1 MSRIANEVK
10 NNKSSGSTVV
20 NFMGGKNYTLS
31 PLETLK
37 MISASSIFGEPSY
50 YRPSKEM
57 PRQVDKLIGENDVL
71 YNYQGRTTTQ
81 IMEDAIDKALDYDFY
96 ATLDWARDLR
106 NEYNMRLNP
115 QIIMVRAACHPKRA
129 EFTASHPGVF
139 ADIQEEVMRRA
150 DEPSTQVAY
159 YLYMNKSKAKMP
171 TILKKTIANRLETA
185 SAYEI
190 NKYKNAEIGMIDTVR
205 ICHANSAAIND
216 LMNGNLHVEEN
227 DNTWEQLR
235 SQGMGWEQIF
245 NSIHM
250 GHMALLRNLR
260 GVFCEVGDIEFCRKY
275 LAKLKNGVPGGKQFP
290 FRYYSAYKA
299 VQQCH
304 EINFQSMILS
314 ALEEC
319 MDISLDNMPKFKG
332 RLMALSDNS
341 GSAWGTIPTE
351 YGSVKVAEIDNLSA
365 VIAAARAEDGYVGKF
380 GDKLK
385 VYPISSRKGIL
396 AQAREISADEGRE
409 VGQSTEGGVWEFFD
423 KAITKEEKW
432 DHIFI
437 FSDQQAGHGGLYGT
451 SRQSEKYEQQGYGV
465 GPKYSYGIAMM
476 NVFEMIQTYRRK
488 VNNYV
493 NVYSIQTAGYDNM
506 VVPEHAYR
514 TSIFSGWNGNFLT
527 FAAMVNEQWD
537 SLDDLHRNKKK
548 NNSYSWED

>member
-10 NNKSSGSTVV
+10 KNRGTTTVT

-31 PLETLK
+31 ALQTLK
-37 MISASSIFGEPSY
+37 MITASSVFGEPSY
-50 YRPSKEM
+50 YRPSKES
-57 PRQVDKLIGENDVL
+57 PRQVDKLIAPYDVL
-71 YNYQGRTTTQ
+71 APYKGRTTTQ
-81 IMEDAIDKALDYDFY
+81 IMEDAIDKALDEDFLG
-96 ATLDWARDLR
+96 TLAWAKELR

-115 QIIMVRAACHPKRA
+115 QVIMVRAACHPKRK
-129 EFTASHPGVF
+129 EFTTEHPGAF
-139 ADIQEEVMRRA
+139 NAFQQTVMHRA
-150 DEPSTQVAY
+150 DEPATQVAY
-159 YLYMNKSKAKMP
+159 YLYMNKGKHNMP
-171 TILKKTIANRLETA
+171 SILKKTIANRLEHA
-185 SAYEI
+185 SAYEL

-205 ICHANSAAIND
+205 ITHANSTLIND
-216 LMNGNLHVEEN
+216 LMLDMLKVEEN
-227 DNTWEQLR
+227 DTTWEQLR
-235 SQGMGWEQIF
+235 SQGMGWEKIF

-275 LAKLKNGVPGGKQFP
+275 LTKLKNGVPGGKQFP

-299 VQQCH
+299 VKECR

-319 MDISLDNMPKFKG
+319 MDISLDNMPKFEG

-351 YGSVKVAEIDNLSA
+351 YGSVRVAEIDNLSA
-365 VIAAARAEDGYVGKF
+365 VIAAARADDGYVGKF

-385 VYPISSRKGIL
+385 VYPINSRKGIL
-396 AQAREISADEGRE
+396 TQALEISKDEGRN
-409 VGQSTEGGVWEFFD
+409 VGTSTEGGVWEFFD
-423 KAITKEEKW
+423 NAITLKEKW

-465 GPKYSYGIAMM
+465 GPKYSYEITMM

-488 VNNYV
+488 VYDKV

-527 FAAMVNEQWD
+527 FADMVNKQWD
-537 SLDDLHRNKKK
+537 EVDSSFDNCCH
-548 NNSYSWED
+548 WE

>member
-10 NNKSSGSTVV
+10 KNQTSRGTTA

-31 PLETLK
+31 ALQTLK
-37 MISASSIFGEPSY
+37 MITASSVFGEPSY
-50 YRPSKEM
+50 YRPSKES
-57 PRQVDKLIGENDVL
+57 PRQVDRLIGQFDVL

-81 IMEDAIDKALDYDFY
+81 IMEDAIDKALDEDFLS
-96 ATLDWARDLR
+96 TLAWAKELR

-115 QIIMVRAACHPKRA
+115 QVIMVRAACHPNRK
-129 EFTASHPGVF
+129 EFTAEHPGAF
-139 ADIQEEVMRRA
+139 NAFQQTVMHRA
-150 DEPSTQVAY
+150 DEPATQAAY
-159 YLYMNKSKAKMP
+159 YLYMNKSKHNMP
-171 TILKKTIANRLETA
+171 TILKKTIANRLERA
-185 SAYEI
+185 SAYEL

-205 ICHANSAAIND
+205 ICHANSERINA
-216 LMNGNLHVEEN
+216 LMHDTLTVPVEEA
-227 DNTWEQLR
+227 TWEQMR
-235 SQGMGWEQIF
+235 SQGKGWHEIYRTV
-245 NSIHM
+245 NM

-260 GVFCEVGDIEFCRKY
+260 GVFCEVNEINFCKEY
-275 LAKLKNGVPGGKQFP
+275 LIKLKKGVLGGKQFP

-299 VQQCH
+299 VKECR

-319 MDISLDNMPKFKG
+319 MDISLDNMPKFEG

-341 GSAWGTIPTE
+341 GSAWDTISTE
-351 YGSVKVAEIDNLSA
+351 YGSVRVAEIDNLSA
-365 VIAAARAEDGYVGKF
+365 VIAAARADDGYVGKF

-385 VYPISSRKGIL
+385 VYPINSRKGIL
-396 AQAREISADEGRE
+396 TQALEISKDEGRD
-409 VGQSTEGGVWEFFD
+409 VGTGTEGGVWEFFD
-423 KAITKEEKW
+423 NAITLKEKW

-437 FSDQQAGHGGLYGT
+437 FSDQQAGHSGLYGT
-451 SRQSEKYEQQGYGV
+451 SRQSEKYGQQGYGV
-465 GPKYSYGIAMM
+465 SPKYSYGITMM

-488 VNNYV
+488 VYDKV

-527 FAAMVNEQWD
+527 FADMVNKQWD
-537 SLDDLHRNKKK
+537 EVDSSFDNCCH
-548 NNSYSWED
+548 WE

>member
-10 NNKSSGSTVV
+10 KNRGTTT

-31 PLETLK
+31 ALQTLK

-50 YRPSKEM
+50 YRPSKES
-57 PRQVDKLIGENDVL
+57 PRQVDKLIAPYDVL
-71 YNYQGRTTTQ
+71 APYKGRTTTQ
-81 IMEDAIDKALDYDFY
+81 IMEDAIDKALDEDFLG
-96 ATLDWARDLR
+96 TLTWAKELR

-115 QIIMVRAACHPKRA
+115 QVIMVRAACHSKRK
-129 EFTASHPGVF
+129 EFTTEYPGAF
-139 ADIQEEVMRRA
+139 NAFQQTVMHRA
-150 DEPSTQVAY
+150 DEPATQVAY
-159 YLYMNKSKAKMP
+159 YLYMNKSKHNMP
-171 TILKKTIANRLETA
+171 TILKKTIANRLERA
-185 SAYEI
+185 SAYEL

-205 ICHANSAAIND
+205 ITHANSTLIND
-216 LMNGNLHVEEN
+216 LMLDMLEVDKE
-227 DNTWEQLR
+227 DQTWEQMR
-235 SQGMGWEQIF
+235 SAGKDWKTIF
-245 NSIHM
+245 NSCHM

-260 GVFCEVGDIEFCRKY
+260 GVFTEVDEINFCKEY
-275 LAKLKNGVPGGKQFP
+275 LTKLKNGVLGGKQFP

-299 VQQCH
+299 VKECH

-319 MDISLDNMPKFKG
+319 MDISLDNMPKFEG
-332 RLMALSDNS
+332 RLMALTDNS

-351 YGSVKVAEIDNLSA
+351 YGSVTVAEIDNLSA
-365 VIAAARAEDGYVGKF
+365 VIAAARADDGYVGKF

-385 VYPISSRKGIL
+385 VYPVNSRKGIL
-396 AQAREISADEGRE
+396 TQALEISKDQGRD
-409 VGQSTEGGVWEFFD
+409 VGTGTEGGVWEFF
-423 KAITKEEKW
+423 KNAIDNKEHW

-451 SRQSEKYEQQGYGV
+451 SNQAKQYNARN
-465 GPKYSYGIAMM
+465 YGINDYSWCSRM

-488 VNNYV
+488 VYDKV

-537 SLDDLHRNKKK
+537 NLDGLHGNKKK
-548 NNSYSWED
+548 KNEYSWE

>member
-10 NNKSSGSTVV
+10 KSQPSRGTTT

-31 PLETLK
+31 ALQTLK
-37 MISASSIFGEPSY
+37 MITASSVFGEPSY
-50 YRPSKEM
+50 YRPSKES
-57 PRQVDKLIGENDVL
+57 PRQVDKLIGKNDVL

-81 IMEDAIDKALDYDFY
+81 IMEDAIDKALDEDFLS
-96 ATLDWARDLR
+96 TLAWAKELR

-115 QIIMVRAACHPKRA
+115 QVIMVRAACHPKRK
-129 EFTASHPGVF
+129 EFTTEYPGAF
-139 ADIQEEVMRRA
+139 NAFQQTVMHRA
-150 DEPSTQVAY
+150 DEPATQVAY
-159 YLYMNKSKAKMP
+159 YLYMNKSKHNMP
-171 TILKKTIANRLETA
+171 TILKKTIANRLEHA
-185 SAYEI
+185 SAYEL

-205 ICHANSAAIND
+205 ITHANSTLIND
-216 LMNGNLHVEEN
+216 LMLGMLEVEEN

-275 LAKLKNGVPGGKQFP
+275 LTKLKSGVLGGKQFP

-299 VQQCH
+299 VKECR

-319 MDISLDNMPKFKG
+319 MDISLDNMPKFEG
-332 RLMALSDNS
+332 RLMALTDNS

-351 YGSVKVAEIDNLSA
+351 YGSVTVAEIDNLSA
-365 VIAAARAEDGYVGKF
+365 VIAAARADDGYVGKF
-380 GDKLK
+380 GDELK
-385 VYPISSRKGIL
+385 VFPVNSRKGIL
-396 AQAREISADEGRE
+396 TQALEISKDQGRD
-409 VGQSTEGGVWEFFD
+409 VGTSTEGGVWEFFD
-423 KAITKEEKW
+423 NAITLKEKW

-465 GPKYSYGIAMM
+465 GREYYNGITMM

-488 VNNYV
+488 VYDKV

-527 FAAMVNEQWD
+527 FADMVNKQWD
-537 SLDDLHRNKKK
+537 EVDSSFDNCCH
-548 NNSYSWED
+548 WE

>member
-10 NNKSSGSTVV
+10 KSQPSRGTTT

-31 PLETLK
+31 ALQTLK
-37 MISASSIFGEPSY
+37 MITASSVFGEPSY
-50 YRPSKEM
+50 YRPSKES

-81 IMEDAIDKALDYDFY
+81 IMEDAIDKALDEDFLS
-96 ATLDWARDLR
+96 TLAWAKELR

-115 QIIMVRAACHPKRA
+115 QVIMVRAACHPKRK
-129 EFTASHPGVF
+129 EFTAEYPGAF
-139 ADIQEEVMRRA
+139 NAFQQTVMHRA
-150 DEPSTQVAY
+150 DEPATQVAY
-159 YLYMNKSKAKMP
+159 YLYMNKSKHNMP
-171 TILKKTIANRLETA
+171 TILKKTIANRLECA
-185 SAYEI
+185 SAYEL
-190 NKYKNAEIGMIDTVR
+190 NKYKNAEIGIIDTVR
-205 ICHANSAAIND
+205 ITHANSTLIND
-216 LMNGNLHVEEN
+216 LMLDMLKVEEN
-227 DNTWEQLR
+227 DTTWEQLR
-235 SQGMGWEQIF
+235 SQGMGWEKIF

-275 LAKLKNGVPGGKQFP
+275 LTKLKNGVLGGKQFP

-299 VQQCH
+299 VKDCH

-319 MDISLDNMPKFKG
+319 MDISLDNMPKFEG

-351 YGSVKVAEIDNLSA
+351 YGSVTVAEIDNLSA

-385 VYPISSRKGIL
+385 VFPINHRKGIL
-396 AQAREISADEGRE
+396 AQAHEITKNRDDD
-409 VGQSTEGGVWEFFD
+409 VGGATEGGVWEFFKSTID
-423 KAITKEEKW
+423 NKEHW

-437 FSDQQAGHGGLYGT
+437 FSDQQAGHGKLYGT
-451 SRQSEKYEQQGYGV
+451 SAQDRQYCARN
-465 GPKYSYGIAMM
+465 YGISHSWYTMM
-476 NVFEMIQTYRRK
+476 NVFEMIQTYRREVHDK
-488 VNNYV
+488 V

-527 FAAMVNEQWD
+527 FADMVNKQWD
-537 SLDDLHRNKKK
+537 EVDSSFDNCCH
-548 NNSYSWED
+548 WE